1 VNNNGK
7 VTGLLKILVWKCD
20 MKNICKGLV
29 ILCILSGFLIF
40 APGNVQ
46 AAKLTMKDTDSK
58 ITLKYDD
65 RYTFK
70 NDIEQIKTISVK
82 SKNVQTGK
90 KDSEVLRLVEG
101 SKNKVVASGCGKAV
115 VKLKSGKKIGVK
127 VKAAQ
132 ISLLLLIGQ
141 SNMEGSPDKLGV
153 LEDYQNEYVVNKEGK
168 VYNTY
173 GPSTLSHSLTNGC
186 FKTVS
191 PKLTIWNPYDYIPAS
206 LTDNSSINEWQ
217 RTNNLTDAVNATGKT
232 GVDGALAK
240 EWVKRTNEKVWLVNA
255 AHSGSS
261 IETWLPGKERTN
273 NNFWQAVSLYKACE
287 QLLNKEIEAGHYRL
301 SHKGYFWLQGE
312 SDDNMS
318 ARKYLKKFMAMHK
331 RLIEETG
338 DGRGQKYKN
347 LNKRMEFAGIL
358 MVRAHGG
365 PTDFSD
371 LYMTG
376 PRKAQ
381 YYMCNSSKEKFSNIY
396 LASHISEDW
405 VTDEG
410 VASYFKSKYGDAD
423 SYYSFNNMKKT
434 DVVMPSK
441 VADVHQSVH
450 YTQLGYN
457 ELGRDAAANICYALK
472 YARAPKAETQ
482 IRLVGEDGYTDIS
495 SAVKAPDDDMS
506 VTVKIFPAYKTK
518 SLEIMRKNGVKLDR
532 WNVRLSSSNY
542 FSGKVKYIVGG
553 KSRIYTLWSE
563 NGISIIQNIIK
574 VPGGFKI
581 DWKKLDKASYYKV
594 FRRVIGTKKWVCI
607 KKTSKNNNVSNTDYG
622 AKQWPGYEYMVRAFD
637 KYGTRGQ
644 DSLSY
649 IAP

>member
-1 VNNNGK
+1 
-7 VTGLLKILVWKCD
+7 

-29 ILCILSGFLIF
+29 ILCILAGVFIF
-40 APGNVQ
+40 VPGNAQ
-46 AAKLTMKDTDSK
+46 AAKLTMKNTDSK

-70 NDIEQIKTISVK
+70 KDIETIKTISVK
-82 SKNVQTGK
+82 SNNVQTGK
-90 KDSEVLRLVEG
+90 KDSEVLKLAEG
-101 SKNKVVASGCGKAV
+101 SNNKVIATGCGKAV
-115 VKLKSGKKIGVK
+115 VELKNGKKIGVK
-127 VKAAQ
+127 VKAAK

-141 SNMEGSPDKLGV
+141 SNMEGSPDKLGI
-153 LEDYQNEYVVNKEGK
+153 LEDYQNEYVINKEGK

-206 LTDNSSINEWQ
+206 LTDNSSANEWQ
-217 RTNNLTDAVNATGKT
+217 RTNNLTDAENATGKT
-232 GVDGALAK
+232 GIDGALAK
-240 EWVKRTNEKVWLVNA
+240 EWVKKTDEKVWLVNA

-261 IETWLPGKERTN
+261 IETWLPGKERVN

-287 QLLNKEIEAGHYRL
+287 QLLNKEIEAGHYKL

-318 ARKYLKKFMAMHK
+318 ARKYLKKFMSMHK
-331 RLIEETG
+331 RLMEETG
-338 DGRGQKYKN
+338 DGRGQKYNN

-358 MVRAHGG
+358 MVRAHGN

-381 YYMCNSSKEKFSNIY
+381 YYMCNSSKEKFKNIY

-410 VASYFKSKYGDAD
+410 VDSYFKSRYEDTGA
-423 SYYSFNNMKKT
+423 YYSFNNMKKP
-434 DVVMPSK
+434 DVLMPSK

-472 YARAPKAETQ
+472 YAKAPETETQ

-506 VTVKIFPAYKTK
+506 VTVKTFPAYKAK
-518 SLEIMRKNGVKLDR
+518 SLEVMRKDGVSLDR
-532 WNVRLSSSNY
+532 WNVKLRSANC

-553 KSRIYTLWSE
+553 KSRVYTLWAE
-563 NGISIIQNIIK
+563 NGTSIIQNVMK
-574 VPGGFKI
+574 VPGGVKI
-581 DWKKLDKASYYKV
+581 DWKKLEKASYYKI
-594 FRRVIGTKKWVCI
+594 FRRAVGTNKWVCI
-607 KKTSKNNNVSNTDYG
+607 KKTKKNNNISYTDYEAENG
-622 AKQWPGYEYMVRAFD
+622 KEYEYMVRAFD
-637 KYGTRGQ
+637 KYGTRGKN
-644 DSLSY
+644 SLSY
-649 IAP
+649 IVQYFN

>member
-1 VNNNGK
+1 
-7 VTGLLKILVWKCD
+7 
-20 MKNICKGLV
+20 MKKICKGFA
-29 ILCILSGFLIF
+29 ILCILAWTFIF
-40 APGNVQ
+40 APGDAH
-46 AAKLTMKDTDSK
+46 AAKLTMKNTNYK

-70 NDIEQIKTISVK
+70 KDIETIKTISVI
-82 SKNVQTGK
+82 SENVQTGK
-90 KDSEVLRLVEG
+90 KDNEVLKLVEG
-101 SKNKVVASGCGKAV
+101 SSNKVVASGCGEAV
-115 VKLKSGKKIGVK
+115 VELKNGKKVGVK
-127 VKAAQ
+127 VKAAK

-153 LEDYQNEYVVNKEGK
+153 LEDYQNEYIINKEGT

-173 GPSTLSHSLTNGC
+173 GPSTISHSLTNGC
-186 FKTVS
+186 FKTAS

-206 LTDNSSINEWQ
+206 LTDNSSPNEWQ
-217 RTNNLTDAVNATGKT
+217 RTNNLTDAENAAGKT

-240 EWVKRTNEKVWLVNA
+240 EWVKKTDEKVWLVNA

-287 QLLNKEIEAGHYRL
+287 QLLNKEIEAGHYKL

-312 SDDNMS
+312 SNDKMS
-318 ARKYLKKFMAMHK
+318 ARKYLKRFMAMHK
-331 RLIEETG
+331 RLMEETG

-358 MVRAHGG
+358 MVRAHGD
-365 PTDFSD
+365 PTDYSD

-381 YYMCNSSKEKFSNIY
+381 YYMCNSSKEKFNNIY

-410 VASYFKSKYGDAD
+410 VDSYFKSKYEDIG
-423 SYYSFNNMKKT
+423 SYYSFNSMKKLG
-434 DVVMPSK
+434 VFMPSK

-472 YARAPKAETQ
+472 YAKAPKSEIQ
-482 IRLVGEDGYTDIS
+482 IRLVGEDGYIDIS
-495 SAVKAPDDDMS
+495 SAVKSPDDDMS
-506 VTVKIFPAYKTK
+506 VTVKTFPAYKAK
-518 SLEIMRKNGVKLDR
+518 SLEVMRRDGAELDR
-532 WNVRLSSSNY
+532 WNVKLRSENH

-553 KSRIYTLWSE
+553 KSRIYTLWAE
-563 NGISIIQNIIK
+563 NGTSTIQSIMK
-574 VPGGFKI
+574 VPGGVKI
-581 DWKKLDKASYYKV
+581 DWKKLKKASYYKV
-594 FRRVIGTKKWVCI
+594 FRRALGTNKWVCI
-607 KKTSKNNNVSNTDYG
+607 KKTKKNNNISYTDYG
-622 AKQWPGYEYMVRAFD
+622 AAWGTEYEYMVRAFD
-637 KYGTRGQ
+637 KYGTRGKN
-644 DSLSY
+644 SMSY
-649 IAP
+649 IAPKTW